1 VIVPGPRGSGLW
13 QFQSGTVD
21 KTLYS
26 IIFMTYKEK
35 TNLKKQMVK
44 QRGGCNNP
52 STTPLDLFLYDRLNV
67 IPIEHSLTILI
78 TIILLIVQMN

>member
-1 VIVPGPRGSGLW
+1 VIVPGPVGSGLW
-13 QFQSGTVD
+13 QSQSGTVD

-44 QRGGCNNP
+44 GRGVATTP
-52 STTPLDLFLYDRLNV
+52 STTPLDLFL
-67 IPIEHSLTILI
+67 
-78 TIILLIVQMN
+78 